1 MEKTNILHDIDTIM
15 LQRER
20 DKKELLSMKIA
31 LEEKMGLLTSWE
43 LDFNFRLW
51 MKGDEEYSRKKYFE
65 QLSEMEEDDNEKNNE
80 CSEVSV
86 WLRGIRPSY
95 IGPAYNFNKYIDA
108 YVRDVYWDDIK
119 YEIDEVDW
127 ISSSLREAELLVE
140 FQNCLV
146 SIKMGLDRMVK
157 LFSMYYA
164 GIATSKTFG
173 HIDIKE
179 GGVEK
184 AKGFMSYV
192 LSNKDKDELFAFIY
206 KEYYEWIKECVKPRD
221 AIIHYKDFS
230 STYSFDSTT
239 GAEYPIHLNEEK
251 NESIQSSILYVQNYV
266 NRYYAFYQEILKV
279 FIKKE
284 KK

>member
-95 IGPAYNFNKYIDA
+95 IGPA
-108 YVRDVYWDDIK
+108 
-119 YEIDEVDW
+119 
-127 ISSSLREAELLVE
+127 
-140 FQNCLV
+140 
-146 SIKMGLDRMVK
+146 
-157 LFSMYYA
+157 
-164 GIATSKTFG
+164 
-173 HIDIKE
+173 
-179 GGVEK
+179 
-184 AKGFMSYV
+184 
-192 LSNKDKDELFAFIY
+192 
-206 KEYYEWIKECVKPRD
+206 
-221 AIIHYKDFS
+221 
-230 STYSFDSTT
+230 
-239 GAEYPIHLNEEK
+239 
-251 NESIQSSILYVQNYV
+251 
-266 NRYYAFYQEILKV
+266 
-279 FIKKE
+279 
-284 KK
+284 